1 MNPILAA
8 PLGVA
13 AALAGALADAPAV
26 AAEEIAP
33 HPQIP
38 TAAELPRDLL
48 APRPE
53 EAAAQQ
59 KADDPAKSCDDKCK
73 IVALT
78 EATLP
83 GTGASQLAGVLLQ
96 PEEHGLNISD
106 GDGAPA
112 LTIKVMPTKITHGQG
127 LVATAKF

>member
-26 AAEEIAP
+26 AAEETAP
-33 HPQIP
+33 PPP
-38 TAAELPRDLL
+38 TPAVELPRDLL

-53 EAAAQQ
+53 EAAAQLQ
-59 KADDPAKSCDDKCK
+59 ATDPTKSCDDKCK

-96 PEEHGLNISD
+96 PEEHALNLSNSE
-106 GDGAPA
+106 GVPTV
-112 LTIKVMPTKITHGQG
+112 TIQVMPTKITRGQG
-127 LVATAKF
+127 LIATAKF

>member
-13 AALAGALADAPAV
+13 AALAGALADAPAL
-26 AAEEIAP
+26 AAEGTAP
-33 HPQIP
+33 PPP
-38 TAAELPRDLL
+38 TPPAVELPRDLL
-48 APRPE
+48 APRVE

-59 KADDPAKSCDDKCK
+59 EASHPAKSCDDKCK

-96 PEEHGLNISD
+96 PEEHGLKFSN
-106 GDGAPA
+106 GDGVPTV
-112 LTIKVMPTKITHGQG
+112 TIQVRPTKITHGQG